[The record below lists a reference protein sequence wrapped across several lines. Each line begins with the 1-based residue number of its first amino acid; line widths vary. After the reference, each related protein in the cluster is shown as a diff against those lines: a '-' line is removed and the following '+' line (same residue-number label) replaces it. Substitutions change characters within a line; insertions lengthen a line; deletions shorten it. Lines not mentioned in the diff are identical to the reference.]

1 MALTTTK
8 RLSPAQRRAQLIEIG
23 MRLIEAS
30 SFDAVP
36 IDRVAEEAGIS
47 RSLLFHYFPTK
58 RDFQV
63 AVAEYGADEL
73 LAATEPDETLAPED
87 RLRASLDAFLSY
99 VARRGHAFTSVVRGA
114 SGGDPALQAVFDR
127 AHGVVATRVLGG
139 LGVDEAGET
148 ALLRIAVRG
157 WVAFI
162 EESAVVWLA
171 SGGAT
176 QEQLVGVFEAALVAA
191 VTAADLDGSFAELL
205 AAYTLL
211 SERT

>member
-1 MALTTTK
+1 MAAPTMK
-8 RLSPAQRRAQLIEIG
+8 RLSPAQRRAQLVEIG
-23 MRLIEAS
+23 MRLIERS

-73 LAATEPDETLAPED
+73 LAATEPDDALPPED

-99 VARRGHAFTSVVRGA
+99 VADRGNAFTSVVRGA

-127 AHGVVATRVLGG
+127 AHGVVATRVLSG
-139 LGVDEAGET
+139 LGVDQAGET

-162 EESAVVWLA
+162 EESAVVWL
-171 SGGAT
+171 
-176 QEQLVGVFEAALVAA
+176 
-191 VTAADLDGSFAELL
+191 
-205 AAYTLL
+205 
-211 SERT
+211 